1 MSVRQE
7 SEGKLSDIIEEPPL
21 IEEHNKSVKDAS
33 VLSAAP
39 ANISALG
46 GKDVNLSGTGLK

>member
-7 SEGKLSDIIEEPPL
+7 SEGKLSDIVEEQPL
-21 IEEHNKSVKDAS
+21 IEDNKSLKDAS

-39 ANISALG
+39 VI